1 MTDGPLF
8 VAKLTGR
15 SPRPIAFN
23 QVILSSNGIMPYHPK
38 PDFDF
43 ERDLAFPKV
52 FKRSVSP
59 ITAQMF
65 VH

>member
-1 MTDGPLF
+1 MTDGFLL
-8 VAKLTGR
+8 VAKLTRR

-23 QVILSSNGIMPYHPK
+23 QVILSSIMPYHPK